1 MISSIVY
8 IVRWCGVPI
17 PLRPIDKVVD
27 KWKSRATAAGPD
39 YTFGVQNPL
48 KDWATFAQAAGD
60 SWRAGVTDAAGRDAY
75 RKGVAKAGTP
85 KWQRKAV
92 DLGSRRFPEGVTAGA
107 PDYKAEFAP
116 FYDALSKI
124 DLPPRGARGD
134 PKNLE
139 RVRVIMQT
147 LRAVKTGAG
156 APVTR

>member
-1 MISSIVY
+1 LIACTVY
-8 IVRWCGVPI
+8 IVRWCRVPI

-48 KDWATFAQAAGD
+48 RDWATQAQAAGD

-92 DLGSRRFPEGVTAGA
+92 DLGSRRFPEGVAAGA
-107 PDYKAEFAP
+107 PDYKSEFAP
-116 FYDALSKI
+116 FYDTLSKI

-156 APVTR
+156 ATVTR